1 MLCVISFKGSLSE
14 RVGYQKMRFTLSASS
29 PLLRVMSVLLGLLTT
44 TAVAE
49 LTVHDGNWQPD
60 HILRITA
67 QNISV
72 ACEERYSAVINGTSP
87 GPELR
92 LPAGQVSW
100 IRVYNDMTDANLTM
114 VSEETLDMIVSVC
127 VCV

>member
-1 MLCVISFKGSLSE
+1 
-14 RVGYQKMRFTLSASS
+14 MRFTLRST
-29 PLLRVMSVLLGLLTT
+29 LLALAWAGTALG
-44 TAVAE
+44 E
-49 LTVHDGNWQPD
+49 LTVHGGDWQPD

-67 QNISV
+67 KNISI

-100 IRVYNDMTDANLTM
+100 IRVYNDMEDKNLTM
-114 VSEETLDMIVSVC
+114 VSPEPAYT
-127 VCV
+127 